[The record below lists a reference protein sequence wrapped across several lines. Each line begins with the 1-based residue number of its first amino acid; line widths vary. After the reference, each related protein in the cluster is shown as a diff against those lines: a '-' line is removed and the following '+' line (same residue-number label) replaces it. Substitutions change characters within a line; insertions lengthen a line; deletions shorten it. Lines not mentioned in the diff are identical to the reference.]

1 MRNFVLGKTL
11 ANGRTLVNNLATGA
25 VGFAALNPNGDLA
38 ITTDADG
45 FLANNKKG
53 YFVLGRSVE
62 LGGPVI
68 LPVFANHFSY
78 SIGNYQAATTFEG
91 EITIPDTIVA
101 GEEYTVIVVKKGVK
115 FNERNKW
122 TASVVAKD
130 SDDAA
135 SIATKLTSLI
145 NSNSESSGVSA
156 EASHATI
163 TITSSKSGVGYTILG
178 ADALLNATVT
188 ISKDADNNPLGS
200 PAYGDASYVKDLA
213 NKAAADAGFE
223 YTYMGDV
230 NYLYPDYPLNPLKNA
245 DSADTGFNIL
255 TIRFAEPREVKTV
268 DDVVHQIIQV
278 AVPSGVNIADAL
290 GTLLEALSAC

>member
-11 ANGRTLVNNLATGA
+11 GANNTLVDNLANGA
-25 VGFAALNPNGDLA
+25 VGFAALNSNGKLA
-38 ITTDADG
+38 ITTSIDS
-45 FLANNKKG
+45 FLSNNKKG
-53 YFVLGRSVE
+53 YFVLKRSQE

-78 SIGNYQAATTFEG
+78 SIGEYEAATTFEAEL
-91 EITIPDTIVA
+91 EIPETIVS
-101 GEEYTVIVVKKGVK
+101 GEEYTIIVAKKGVK

-122 TASVVAKD
+122 TASVVATG
-130 SDDAA
+130 SDTAA
-135 SIATKLTSLI
+135 TIATKLAALI

-156 EASHATI
+156 TVSTATI
-163 TITSSKSGVGYTILG
+163 TITASKSGIDYAILG
-178 ADALLNATVT
+178 ADALLGVAATYT
-188 ISKDADNNPLGS
+188 THGNT
-200 PAYGDASYVKDLA
+200 AYGDASYVKDLA

-245 DSADTGFNIL
+245 DSEDTGFNIL
-255 TIRFAEPREVKTV
+255 TFRFAEPREVKTV

-278 AVPSGVNIADAL
+278 AVPSGVNIATTL
-290 GTLLEALSAC
+290 GTLLDALSKY

>member
-1 MRNFVLGKTL
+1 MRNFVLGKTIGANNTLVENL
-11 ANGRTLVNNLATGA
+11 ANGA
-25 VGFAALNPNGDLA
+25 VGFAALNDNGKLA
-38 ITTDADG
+38 ITTDIDG

-53 YFVLGRSVE
+53 YFVLGRSSE
-62 LGGPVI
+62 LGGPVV

-78 SIGNYQAATTFEG
+78 SIGEYQAATTFEG

-130 SDDAA
+130 SDTDAT
-135 SIATKLTSLI
+135 IATKLTSLI

-156 EASHATI
+156 IASDATI
-163 TITSSKSGVGYTILG
+163 TIEAVKAGVGYTILG
-178 ADALLNATVT
+178 ADALLNAE
-188 ISKDADNNPLGS
+188 ISNGDPIT

-230 NYLYPDYPLNPLKNA
+230 NYLYPDYPLNPLKVD
-245 DSADTGFNIL
+245 DSSDTGFNIL
-255 TIRFAEPREVKTV
+255 TMRFAEPREVKTV

-278 AVPSGVNIADAL
+278 AVPSGVAFTSL
-290 GTLLEALSAC
+290 GQILDSLSNF

>member
-1 MRNFVLGKTL
+1 MRNFVLGKTIGANNTLVENL
-11 ANGRTLVNNLATGA
+11 ANGA
-25 VGFAALNPNGDLA
+25 VGFAALNDNGKLA
-38 ITTDADG
+38 ITTDIDG

-62 LGGPVI
+62 LGGPVV

-78 SIGNYQAATTFEG
+78 SIGEYQAATTFAG
-91 EITIPDTIVA
+91 TITVPDTIVA

-130 SDDAA
+130 SDTDAT
-135 SIATKLTSLI
+135 IATKLTSLI

-156 EASHATI
+156 IASDATI
-163 TITSSKSGVGYTILG
+163 TIEAVKAGVGYTILG
-178 ADALLNATVT
+178 ADALLNAE
-188 ISKDADNNPLGS
+188 ISNGDPIT

-230 NYLYPDYPLNPLKNA
+230 NYLYPDYPLNPLKVD
-245 DSADTGFNIL
+245 DSSDTGFNIL
-255 TIRFAEPREVKTV
+255 TMRFAEPREVKTV

-278 AVPSGVNIADAL
+278 AVPSGVAFISL
-290 GTLLEALSAC
+290 GQILDSLSNF

>member
-11 ANGRTLVNNLATGA
+11 AAAGEFVDNLATGA
-25 VGFAALNPNGDLA
+25 VGFATLNGNGKLV
-38 ITTDADG
+38 ITTG
-45 FLANNKKG
+45 FQSFLNFNNNKKG
-53 YFVLGRSVE
+53 YFVLGRSAE

-68 LPVFANHFSY
+68 LPVFANHFSF
-78 SIGNYQAATTFEG
+78 SIGEYEAATTFEA
-91 EITIPDTIVA
+91 EIAIPETIVA
-101 GEEYTVIVVKKGVK
+101 GEEYTIIVVKKGVK

-130 SDDAA
+130 DDDTD
-135 SIATKLTSLI
+135 SIGAKLVKLI
-145 NSNSESSGVSA
+145 NSNSESSGVTA
-156 EASHATI
+156 EYLSDDTTI
-163 TITSSKSGVGYTILG
+163 IDITSSSAGVDYTILG
-178 ADALLNATVT
+178 ADALLGAEVNIIT
-188 ISKDADNNPLGS
+188 DGS
-200 PAYGDASYVKDLA
+200 AAYGDASYVRDLA

-255 TIRFAEPREVKTV
+255 TFRFAEPREVKTV

-278 AVPSGVNIADAL
+278 ALPSGIDIDNTL
-290 GTLLEALSAC
+290 GDLLDNLSAF

>member
-11 ANGRTLVNNLATGA
+11 AAADTLVNNITAGA
-25 VGFAALNPNGDLA
+25 VGFAALNSDGKLA
-38 ITTDADG
+38 IITSIDG
-45 FLANNKKG
+45 FLDNKKKG
-53 YFVLGRSVE
+53 YFILGRSAE

-78 SIGNYQAATTFEG
+78 SVGEYQAASTFVG
-91 EITIPDTIVA
+91 SISIPNTIVA
-101 GEEYTVIVVKKGVK
+101 GEEYTIIVAKKGIK

-122 TASVVAKD
+122 TASVVAKG
-130 SDDAA
+130 SDTAA
-135 SIATKLTSLI
+135 TIATKLASFI

-156 EASHATI
+156 TVSTATI
-163 TITSSKSGVGYTILG
+163 TITSSKSGVDYTILG
-178 ADALLNATVT
+178 ADALLGVAATYT
-188 ISKDADNNPLGS
+188 THGNI
-200 PAYGDASYVKDLA
+200 AYGDASYVKDLA

-223 YTYMGDV
+223 YTYIGDV

-255 TIRFAEPREVKTV
+255 TFRFAEPREVKTV

-278 AVPSGVNIADAL
+278 ALPSGVDISETL
-290 GTLLEALSAC
+290 GTLLDALSKY

>member
-11 ANGRTLVNNLATGA
+11 GANNTLVNNLATGA
-25 VGFAALNPNGDLA
+25 VGFAALNSDGKLA
-38 ITTDADG
+38 ITTSIDG

-62 LGGPVI
+62 LGGSVV

-78 SIGNYQAATTFEG
+78 SIGEYQAATTFAG
-91 EITIPDTIVA
+91 TITVPDTIVA

-122 TASVVAKD
+122 SASVVAKD

-156 EASHATI
+156 AAEDSTI
-163 TITSSKSGVGYTILG
+163 TITSSKSGIDYTILG
-178 ADALLNATVT
+178 ADALLGVEATYT
-188 ISKDADNNPLGS
+188 THGNT
-200 PAYGDASYVKDLA
+200 AYGDASYVKDLA

-255 TIRFAEPREVKTV
+255 TFRFAEPREVKTV
-268 DDVVHQIIQV
+268 DDIVHQIVQV
-278 AVPSGVNIADAL
+278 ALPSGVDIADAL
-290 GTLLEALSAC
+290 GTLLGALSAC

>member
-11 ANGRTLVNNLATGA
+11 GTNNTLVENLATGA
-25 VGFAALNPNGDLA
+25 VGFAALNSNGKLA
-38 ITTDADG
+38 VTTSIDS

-62 LGGPVI
+62 LGGPVV

-78 SIGNYQAATTFEG
+78 SIGEYVAADTFSAEL
-91 EITIPDTIVA
+91 IVPTTIVA

-122 TASVVAKD
+122 TASIVAKD
-130 SDDAA
+130 SDDSE
-135 SIATKLTSLI
+135 SICSKLVELI
-145 NSNSESSGVSA
+145 NANSESSGVYA
-156 EASHATI
+156 EVDADDSTTMLVKAT
-163 TITSSKSGVGYTILG
+163 TAGVDYTILG
-178 ADALLNATVT
+178 ADRLT
-188 ISKDADNNPLGS
+188 DAEITFTALGS
-200 PAYGDASYVKDLA
+200 SAYGDASYVRDLA

-245 DSADTGFNIL
+245 DSEDTGFNIL
-255 TIRFAEPREVKTV
+255 TFRFAEPREVKTV
-268 DDVVHQIIQV
+268 DDIIHQIVQV
-278 AVPSGVNIADAL
+278 AVPSGVNIKTTL
-290 GTLLEALSAC
+290 GTLLGALSEC

>member
-11 ANGRTLVNNLATGA
+11 GANNTLVENLATGA
-25 VGFAALNPNGDLA
+25 VGFAALNPNGKLA
-38 ITTDADG
+38 VTTDVNA
-45 FLANNKKG
+45 FLINNKKG

-62 LGGPVI
+62 LGGPVV

-78 SIGNYQAATTFEG
+78 SIGEYEAATTFEG
-91 EITIPDTIVA
+91 ALDIPESIVS
-101 GEEYTVIVVKKGVK
+101 GEEYTIIVVKKGVK

-122 TASVVAKD
+122 TASVVATS
-130 SDDAA
+130 SDT
-135 SIATKLTSLI
+135 SSTIATKLTSLI

-156 EASHATI
+156 TASDETI
-163 TITSSKSGVGYTILG
+163 TITSSKSGVDYAILG
-178 ADALLNATVT
+178 ADALLGVSATYT
-188 ISKDADNNPLGS
+188 THGNT
-200 PAYGDASYVKDLA
+200 AYGDASYVKDLA

-245 DSADTGFNIL
+245 DSEDTGFNIL
-255 TIRFAEPREVKTV
+255 TFRFAEPREVKTV

-278 AVPSGVNIADAL
+278 AVPSGVDIGA
-290 GTLLEALSAC
+290 TLSELLNSLSEY

>member
-11 ANGRTLVNNLATGA
+11 AVADTLVDNLAAGA
-25 VGFAALNPNGDLA
+25 VGFATLNANGKLA
-38 ITTDADG
+38 IVTSIDS
-45 FLANNKKG
+45 FLDNNKKG
-53 YFVLGRSVE
+53 YFALGRSAE

-122 TASVVAKD
+122 SASVVAKD

-135 SIATKLTSLI
+135 SIATKLTFLI

-156 EASHATI
+156 TVSTATI
-163 TITSSKSGVGYTILG
+163 TITSSKSGVDYTILG
-178 ADALLNATVT
+178 ADALLGVAATYT
-188 ISKDADNNPLGS
+188 THGNT
-200 PAYGDASYVKDLA
+200 AYGDASYVKDLA

-255 TIRFAEPREVKTV
+255 TMRFAEPREVKTV

-278 AVPSGVNIADAL
+278 AVPSGVNIATTL
-290 GTLLEALSAC
+290 GTLLDALSEY

>member
-11 ANGRTLVNNLATGA
+11 GVNNTLVENLTTGA
-25 VGFAALNPNGDLA
+25 VGFAALNSNGKLA
-38 ITTDADG
+38 ITTSIDG

-53 YFVLGRSVE
+53 YFVLGRSAE
-62 LGGPVI
+62 LGGPVV

-78 SIGNYQAATTFEG
+78 SIGEYQAATTFEAEL
-91 EITIPDTIVA
+91 EIPETIVV
-101 GEEYTVIVVKKGVK
+101 GEEYTIIVAKKGAK

-130 SDDAA
+130 SDTNIT
-135 SIATKLTSLI
+135 IATKLTSLI

-156 EASHATI
+156 TASDETI
-163 TITSSKSGVGYTILG
+163 TITSSKSGVDYVILG
-178 ADALLNATVT
+178 ADALLGVEVTVNT
-188 ISKDADNNPLGS
+188 SGS
-200 PAYGDASYVKDLA
+200 TAYGDASYVKDLA

-230 NYLYPDYPLNPLKNA
+230 NYLYPDYPINPLKNA
-245 DSADTGFNIL
+245 DSEDTGFNIL

-278 AVPSGVNIADAL
+278 AVPSGVNIATTL
-290 GTLLEALSAC
+290 GTLLDALSEY